1 MALLLDTGPIVAALD
16 EDDPE
21 HDRCLAL
28 LEGGDDRLVPSPILA
43 EVDYWLSKLGGLRA
57 WADFTADISGGAYR
71 LIHPS
76 EADLIRAA
84 ELELIHADLR
94 LGFVDA
100 SIIALAERLNET
112 RIATLDRRHFSVV
125 RPRHCPHLTLLPD

>member
-28 LEGGDDRLVPSPILA
+28 LAGGDDRLVPSPILA
-43 EVDYWLSKLGGLRA
+43 EVDYWLSKLGSLRA
-57 WADFTADISGGAYR
+57 WADFAADISGGAYR

-84 ELELIHADLR
+84 ELELIYADLR
-94 LGFVDA
+94 LSFVDA

-125 RPRHCPHLTLLPD
+125 RPRHCPYLTLLPD

>member
-1 MALLLDTGPIVAALD
+1 
-16 EDDPE
+16 
-21 HDRCLAL
+21 
-28 LEGGDDRLVPSPILA
+28 VPSPILA

-57 WADFTADISGGAYR
+57 WADFAADISGGAYR

-76 EADLIRAA
+76 EADLNRAA
-84 ELELIHADLR
+84 ELELVYADLR

-112 RIATLDRRHFSVV
+112 MIATLDRRHFSVV

>member
-28 LEGGDDRLVPSPILA
+28 LTGGDDRLVPSPILA
-43 EVDYWLSKLGGLRA
+43 EVDYWLSKLGSLRA
-57 WADFTADISGGAYR
+57 WADFAADINGGAYR

-84 ELELIHADLR
+84 ELELVYADLR

-112 RIATLDRRHFSVV
+112 RIAPLDRRQCSVA
-125 RPRHCPHLTLLPD
+125 RPRHGPHLTLMRE

>member
-28 LEGGDDRLVPSPILA
+28 LTGGDDRLVPSPILA
-43 EVDYWLSKLGGLRA
+43 EVDYWLSKLGSLRA
-57 WADFTADISGGAYR
+57 WADLAADISGGAYR

-84 ELELIHADLR
+84 ELELIYADLR

-125 RPRHCPHLTLLPD
+125 RPRHCPCLTLLPD

>member
-1 MALLLDTGPIVAALD
+1 MVLLLDTGPIVAALD

-28 LEGGDDRLVPSPILA
+28 LAGGDDRLVPSPILA

-57 WADFTADISGGAYR
+57 WADLAADISGGAYR

-84 ELELIHADLR
+84 ELELVYADLK

-125 RPRHCPHLTLLPD
+125 RPRH

>member
-16 EDDPE
+16 EDDPD

-28 LEGGDDRLVPSPILA
+28 LGGGDDRLVPSPILA

-57 WADFTADISGGAYR
+57 WADFAADISGGAYR

-76 EADLIRAA
+76 EADLNRAA
-84 ELELIHADLR
+84 ELELVYADLR

-112 RIATLDRRHFSVV
+112 MIATLDRRHFSVV

>member
-84 ELELIHADLR
+84 ELELIYADLR

-125 RPRHCPHLTLLPD
+125 RPRHCPHFTLLPE

>member
-28 LEGGDDRLVPSPILA
+28 LAGGDDRLVPSPILA
-43 EVDYWLSKLGGLRA
+43 EVDYWLSKLGSLRA
-57 WADFTADISGGAYR
+57 WADFAADISGGAYR

-84 ELELIHADLR
+84 ELELIYADLR

-125 RPRHCPHLTLLPD
+125 RPRHCPYLTLLPD

>member
-28 LEGGDDRLVPSPILA
+28 LTGGDDRLVPSPILA
-43 EVDYWLSKLGGLRA
+43 EVDYWLSKLGSLRA
-57 WADFTADISGGAYR
+57 WADLAADISGGAYR

-84 ELELIHADLR
+84 ELELVYADLR

-125 RPRHCPHLTLLPD
+125 RPRHCPCLTLLPD

>member
-28 LEGGDDRLVPSPILA
+28 LTGGDDRLVPSPILA
-43 EVDYWLSKLGGLRA
+43 EVDYWLSKLGSLRA
-57 WADFTADISGGAYR
+57 WADFAADINGGAYR

-84 ELELIHADLR
+84 ELELVYADLR

-125 RPRHCPHLTLLPD
+125 HPRHCPHFTLLPE

>member
-21 HDRCLAL
+21 HNRCLAL
-28 LEGGDDRLVPSPILA
+28 LAGGDDLLVPSPILA
-43 EVDYWLSKLGGLRA
+43 EVDYWLSKLGSIRA
-57 WADFTADISGGAYR
+57 WADFATDISGGAYR

-76 EADLIRAA
+76 EADLIRAV
-84 ELELIHADLR
+84 ELELVYADLR

-125 RPRHCPHLTLLPD
+125 RPRHCPHFTLLPE

>member
-28 LEGGDDRLVPSPILA
+28 LAGGDDRLVPSPILA

-57 WADFTADISGGAYR
+57 WADFAADIGGGAYR

-76 EADLIRAA
+76 EADLVRAA
-84 ELELIHADLR
+84 ELELVYADLR

>member
-28 LEGGDDRLVPSPILA
+28 LTGDDDRLVPSPILA
-43 EVDYWLSKLGGLRA
+43 EVDYWLSKLGSLRA
-57 WADFTADISGGAYR
+57 WTDFAADISGGAYR

-84 ELELIHADLR
+84 ELELVYADLR

-125 RPRHCPHLTLLPD
+125 RPRHCPHFTLLPE

>member
-28 LEGGDDRLVPSPILA
+28 LTGGDDRLVPSPILA
-43 EVDYWLSKLGGLRA
+43 EVDYWLSKLGSLRA
-57 WADFTADISGGAYR
+57 WADFAADISGGAYR

-84 ELELIHADLR
+84 ELELVYADLR

-125 RPRHCPHLTLLPD
+125 HPRHCPHFTLLPE